1 MRGVGTKAV
10 IALLLGMAMV
20 PSVFARATE
29 TIGNTLLNE
38 KNYEAW
44 PGVMPLINH
53 TSRVYATW
61 VNGAEQLYY
70 RGGAEELNKALA
82 HFAKVKVKHHV
93 VVLRPGPA
101 ATQTVAKAPVPYD
114 WELHVIGG
122 IAAAKANDNPEDL
135 EWQKDPVLTIHVTAD
150 LDLDQLT
157 IPDGVTL
164 RTAPGRSDEA
174 RANTAAR
181 ERIAAFLAKRKARE

>member
-1 MRGVGTKAV
+1 MRGFRTKAV
-10 IALLLGMAMV
+10 ISLLLGMAVV
-20 PSVFARATE
+20 PGVFALGTE
-29 TIGNTLLNE
+29 TVGNTLLNE

-44 PGVMPLINH
+44 PGVMPVINH

-61 VNGAEQLYY
+61 VNGTEQLYY
-70 RGGAEELNKALA
+70 RGGAQELNKALA
-82 HFAKVKVKHHV
+82 HFAKVGVKHHV

-101 ATQTVAKAPVPYD
+101 AATTFAREKVPYD
-114 WELHVIGG
+114 WELQVLGG
-122 IAAAKANDNPEDL
+122 IAQARANDNPEDL

-157 IPDGVTL
+157 IPAGVTL
-164 RTAPGRSDEA
+164 RTAPGRGAEA
-174 RANTAAR
+174 QANTGAR